1 MPREDTLLISAH
13 LYTRARG
20 QRRISAVA
28 AAIIFGTAAAAGAV
42 TPAPSAAASSTVWC
56 GDDGTPAVV
65 AVQDTHFYVDTSSTA
80 QLLSSYA
87 GYRVEA
93 GASARKHLYLGW
105 SDFTGGVITLAVDQP
120 SSVALPPMLTGGSS
134 TQYALLTAASTTVVP
149 QTHTVTVYDGP
160 PAAGGT
166 ALCSRTFTFT
176 DVADTIKALAN
187 KVSSV
192 TASPPSVP
200 AVIGDTVTVTVE
212 GNTGTLGAGPANDP
226 GVLGYTPNALGDFP
240 VSAWR
245 LERTELT
252 VSPDGVAPA
261 RTFTDRLF
269 LSGASGPARPYTA
282 KYTFRAVGP
291 SPSPAQLKPIQ
302 YIASGTQVK
311 HTDIGGTALY
321 ALPAVSSEGAVTVAK
336 KLLSPVSGV
345 LPEGGG
351 TASYSVTLNN
361 SSPRTAL
368 VDDVTDTLPAD
379 ATFVPGSLTV
389 DGASGPDPLVSGR
402 SVLVPGPL
410 AVPAGGTSVLRYSVQ
425 LGGTSGVRTN
435 SAVAHLGLVSYDT
448 TTDVRTTA
456 PATANVSVLE
466 TAGATLQSDSAATA
480 AGTPVMVEVLANDST
495 PSGLPLHVTSLS
507 APSQGSVSLVAT
519 GEVVFTPARGA
530 SGIETFTYT
539 ATDGYVAG
547 TGSVAVTVSPLAARD
562 TYSTGKNKTLT
573 AAVGVLAND
582 ACTSCTVSPTLVQP
596 PTIGTSPAGT
606 VTMSSDGTFTFVP
619 PNNVTGTVT
628 FRYRATDPSTGL
640 TSDGDVTIDLADL
653 APDLATTSNGTAVTI
668 DVQANDPGCTSGCRP
683 QVGTAPSRGGVSYS
697 GSTATYTPTGTLW
710 GLDQF
715 TYGVTGNTGSAITP
729 VTVLVAPPTTALR
742 TTYGT
747 TATASAPGGGSCGGC
762 TFAVGAPAGH
772 GSVTVDATTGRVT
785 YRPAASFAGIDTF
798 TYLVQDPTS
807 GLVVAGTTTVTVG
820 PDAVDDA
827 AEVLL
832 GGSTSGN
839 VSENDACPTTCTRTL
854 LTGPGDGVL
863 TFRPDGTWTYQAGAT
878 ITPVTFTYRVASSVS
893 GAVTDDA
900 TVRIAVRG
908 AVDDNT
914 TTPAGM
920 SVVIPV
926 RDNDPCTSCVL
937 GVLGAPSSGA
947 VAVDGSG
954 IRFTPLADT
963 SGRATFTYTLSG
975 SGSTTTATVTV
986 VVLPKAISD
995 TLTVVSG
1002 GSAQLLPTSND
1013 ICSHCTLTS
1022 VGSPGSGTATLSG
1035 DVVTYTTTGVG
1046 SGSTNF
1052 TYTAVDDELHS
1063 VTGTVDVTIVPA
1075 PAVTDDVAS
1084 LLAQSTTALDVRSND
1099 GCTTC
1104 ELAVASDP
1112 QHGTVSVAVDG
1123 RIFYTST
1130 PGWSGQDSFT
1140 YVATDPTTGATAAAD
1155 VQLVVR
1161 PLAVDD
1167 HALTGV
1173 GQDTLVDVLDND
1185 ACSNCTLT
1193 LGDVGGPATVEVVS
1207 GGLQIQPAPDSPGTF
1222 TAAYTATDS
1231 VTGESA
1237 TATLTVVISNARP
1250 DAASTAA
1257 GTPVTLDVLSNDTCA
1272 GCLVSEVTNVSPAGA
1287 AATDHAGATVT
1298 VTPSEDFAGVITAT
1312 YTASADGGVPSVQ
1325 STVRVLVAPA
1335 AKTLAVAPSHNVTTS
1350 VLSADACTGCTVR
1363 VLTAP
1368 YGDLATDRPGDF
1380 TYTALDK
1387 IGSDGW
1393 TYELSDPIGLLTVE
1407 SEVTVDIVDPGSPAL
1422 IVTSSSSAPAAVPAA
1437 GDALTFTWTVKNTG
1451 DVPLAHLVLDTTA
1464 DTAMCLTES
1473 LDPDQSTS
1481 CSSIRTLTQADVDA
1495 GQVADTGTVTAAGPT
1510 ASISDHSTVTVAL
1523 TRAPQLSVI
1532 TTSSVATTPSG
1543 SGDPVTLTSVVT
1555 STGNTT
1561 VSALTAALDASH
1573 ALTCAQTTLAPGAS
1587 TTCVGTVALT
1597 SGDIAVATWT
1607 GTVVATAAAPGASE
1621 PISASGATF
1630 LGIVGEPTAPPA
1642 TTTSATGGPSASP
1655 TTAPAP
1661 TASSTTS
1668 PTPSPPT
1675 GTSTAAP
1682 GETSSGTVSGVVW
1695 FDRNQDGDR
1704 DAGEWV
1710 LPGVQVVLTATA
1722 RSRAF
1727 AASPGRF
1734 AALAVRD
1741 SDLRRVATSDSRGA
1755 YAFSG
1760 VPAGSYRVTASV
1772 VADGFGYTSDTDGRA
1787 DWVVAVDVSAGGTAT
1802 ASFAGLGHGTL
1813 HATVVA
1819 ATTGKPIDHADVS
1832 CVWAGFDDTSGTKD
1846 DVHVAAVA
1854 GADGSIT
1861 LEHVPYGAYS
1871 CSGQD
1876 PTTHATSSSVQTL
1889 VVSAAAVRMRL
1900 PIVGGPSGTLARTG
1914 TNAGTMLLFSLGC
1927 LIVGVGLVLCTR
1939 QRRIPGRHRD

>member
-1 MPREDTLLISAH
+1 MSGEDTPLNSAH
-13 LYTRARG
+13 LHTRVRG
-20 QRRISAVA
+20 RRRISVVA
-28 AAIIFGTAAAAGAV
+28 AAIIAGTTAAAGAV
-42 TPAPSAAASSTVWC
+42 TSAPPAVASSSVWC
-56 GDDGTPAVV
+56 GNGGTPAVV
-65 AVQDTHFYVDTSSTA
+65 ALQDTHFYVDTSSTA

-93 GASARKHLYLGW
+93 GASARRHLYLGW

-192 TASPPSVP
+192 IASPPSVP

-212 GNTGTLGAGPANDP
+212 GNTGTLGAGPVNDP
-226 GVLGYTPNALGDFP
+226 GVLGYTPNALSDFP

-311 HTDIGGTALY
+311 HTDIGGTSLY
-321 ALPAVSSEGAVTVAK
+321 ALPAVSSAGAVTVAK
-336 KLLSPVSGV
+336 KLLSPESGV

-351 TASYSVTLNN
+351 TASYSVTLSN
-361 SSPRTAL
+361 SSPRTAQ

-379 ATFVPGSLTV
+379 ATFVAGSLTV

-425 LGGTSGVRTN
+425 LGSTSGVRTN

-448 TTDVRTTA
+448 TTDVTTTA
-456 PATANVSVLE
+456 PATADVSVLGS
-466 TAGATLQSDSAATA
+466 AGATLQSDSAATA
-480 AGTPVMVEVLANDST
+480 AGTPVTVDVLANDST
-495 PSGLPLHVTSLS
+495 PSGLPMHVTSLS
-507 APSQGSVSLVAT
+507 APSQGSASLVAT
-519 GEVVFTPARGA
+519 GEVVYTPTLGA
-530 SGIETFTYT
+530 SGMQTFTYT
-539 ATDGYVAG
+539 AADGYVSG
-547 TGSVAVTVSPLAARD
+547 TGSVTVTVSPLAARD
-562 TYSTGKNKTLT
+562 TYSTGKNSTLT
-573 AAVGVLAND
+573 AAVSVLAND
-582 ACTSCTVSPTLVQP
+582 ACTSCTVSTTLVQP

-606 VTMSSDGTFTFVP
+606 VTMSSDGTFTFAP
-619 PNNVTGTVT
+619 PSNVTGIVT

-640 TSDGDVTIDLADL
+640 TSDGDVTINLADL

-668 DVQANDPGCTSGCRP
+668 DVQANDPGCTVGCRP
-683 QVGTAPSRGGVSYS
+683 QAGSAPSQGVVSYS
-697 GSTATYTPTGTLW
+697 GSTATYTPTGTSW
-710 GLDQF
+710 GLDRF
-715 TYGVTGNTGSAITP
+715 TYGVTGNTGSATTP
-729 VTVLVAPPTTALR
+729 VTVLVAPPITALR

-747 TATASAPGGGSCGGC
+747 TATAPAPGGGGCSGC
-762 TFAVGAPAGH
+762 TFAVGAAAGH
-772 GSVTVDATTGRVT
+772 GSVTVDATTGRAT
-785 YRPAASFAGIDTF
+785 YQPEAGFAGTDTF

-820 PDAVDDA
+820 PDAVDDT

-832 GGSTSGN
+832 GGSTSGD

-854 LTGPGDGVL
+854 LTSPGDGVL
-863 TFRPDGTWTYQAGAT
+863 TFRPDGTWTYQAGTT

-908 AVDDNT
+908 AVDDST
-914 TTPAGM
+914 TTPAGT
-920 SVVIPV
+920 SVVVPV
-926 RDNDPCTSCVL
+926 RDNDPCSSCTLSAV
-937 GVLGAPSSGA
+937 GEPSSGA

-954 IRFTPLADT
+954 VRFTPLAGM

-975 SGSTTTATVTV
+975 SGTSTTATVTV
-986 VVLPKAISD
+986 VMLPKAISD

-1013 ICSHCTLTS
+1013 ICSFCTLTS

-1035 DVVTYTTTGVG
+1035 DVVTFTAMGVG
-1046 SGSTNF
+1046 SGSTTF

-1084 LLAQSTTALDVRSND
+1084 VLAQSTTALDVTSND

-1123 RIFYTST
+1123 RMFYTST
-1130 PGWSGQDSFT
+1130 PGWSGRDSFT

-1167 HALTGV
+1167 RAQTGV
-1173 GQDTLVDVLDND
+1173 GQDIVVDVLNND
-1185 ACSNCTLT
+1185 ACTNCTLT
-1193 LGDVGGPATVEVVS
+1193 LGDVGGPATVEVAS
-1207 GGLQIQPAPDSPGTF
+1207 GGLLIRPLPDSPGTL
-1222 TAAYTATDS
+1222 TAAYTATDP

-1237 TATLTVVISNARP
+1237 TATLTLVISNARP

-1257 GTPVTLDVLSNDTCA
+1257 STPVTLDVLSNDTCA
-1272 GCLVSEVTNVSPAGA
+1272 GCLVSGVASTSPAGA
-1287 AATDHAGATVT
+1287 GTTDYAGTTVT
-1298 VTPSEDFAGVITAT
+1298 VTPSEGFAGVITAT
-1312 YTASADGGVPSVQ
+1312 YTAAADGGVPSVQ
-1325 STVRVLVAPA
+1325 STLRVLVAPA
-1335 AKTLAVAPSHNVTTS
+1335 AHTLAVAPSHNVTTS
-1350 VLSADACTGCTVR
+1350 VLGVGACAGCTVR

-1368 YGDLATDRPGDF
+1368 YGDLAMDRPGEF

-1393 TYELSDPIGLLTVE
+1393 TYELSDPISLLSVE
-1407 SEVTVDIVDPGSPAL
+1407 SAVTVDVVDPGSPAL
-1422 IVTSSSSAPAAVPAA
+1422 TVTSTASEPAAVPAA

-1451 DVPLAHLVLDTTA
+1451 DVPLADLVLDTTA
-1464 DTAMCLTES
+1464 GSAMCPAES
-1473 LDPDQSTS
+1473 LDPGQSTS
-1481 CSSIRTLTQADVDA
+1481 CSSTRTLTQADVDA
-1495 GQVADTGTVTAAGPT
+1495 GQVTDTGTVTGAGPT
-1510 ASISDHSTVTVAL
+1510 ESISDHSTLTVAL
-1523 TRAPQLSVI
+1523 TRAPELSVI
-1532 TTSSVATTPSG
+1532 TTSSVAASPSS
-1543 SGDPVTLTSVVT
+1543 SGDPVTLTAVVT

-1561 VSALTAALDASH
+1561 VSALTAALDAGH
-1573 ALTCAQTTLAPGAS
+1573 ALSCAQTTLAPGAS
-1587 TTCVGTVALT
+1587 TTCVGAVALT
-1597 SGDIAVATWT
+1597 TGDIEAATWT

-1621 PISASGATF
+1621 PISAFGSTS
-1630 LGIVGEPTAPPA
+1630 LGIVGEPTATPTTPA
-1642 TTTSATGGPSASP
+1642 TTTGPTGEP
-1655 TTAPAP
+1655 TPA
-1661 TASSTTS
+1661 ASSTTS
-1668 PTPSPPT
+1668 PTPSPT
-1675 GTSTAAP
+1675 SGTSAAAP
-1682 GETSSGTVSGVVW
+1682 GETSFGTVSGVVW

-1704 DAGEWV
+1704 NAGEWL
-1710 LPGVQVVLTATA
+1710 LPGAQVVLTATA
-1722 RSRAF
+1722 PSRAL
-1727 AASPGRF
+1727 AASPRRF
-1734 AALAVRD
+1734 AALAVREG
-1741 SDLRRVATSDSRGA
+1741 DLRRVATSDSRGA

-1772 VADGFGYTSDTDGRA
+1772 VADGFSYTSDTDGRS

-1813 HATVVA
+1813 DATVVA

-1832 CVWAGFDDTSGTKD
+1832 CVWAGFDDTPGTKD
-1846 DVHVAAVA
+1846 DVHLAAVA
-1854 GADGSIT
+1854 GTDGSIT

-1889 VVSAAAVRMRL
+1889 VVSAAAVQMRL
-1900 PIVGGPSGTLARTG
+1900 PILGGPSGTLARTG

-1927 LIVGVGLVLCTR
+1927 LIVGLGLVVCTR
-1939 QRRIPGRHRD
+1939 QRRIPGRHGD